1 MPPDGSP
8 AVIEPTVAAWLGAN
22 LAGQALADAAP
33 LSGGHRNRNT
43 LIRTAAGE
51 RFVLRQYLQQDGRRA
66 GTIEAALLAR
76 LSGRVPVAEVV
87 AADLDGASTGL
98 PTLLCRFVQGVLLK
112 TALSDSAAPAA
123 GLGRSVGQ
131 TLAAIGTL
139 TFDRPG
145 AFADA
150 SLRTSDR
157 EMPRA
162 LPAFVAR
169 CLSSGPAARLLAADE
184 QAAIL
189 RLAGE
194 AQAHLD
200 AAPIVSQLVH
210 ADFNP
215 KNLLVRE
222 HPGGWAVAAVL
233 DWEFAVSGSPLVD
246 VGNMLRF
253 PADLPPGFAA
263 AFVAGFAEGG
273 GLLADDWREIS
284 LALDLFALADL
295 LRRPADHRYFGR
307 ALQAIRRRMT

>member
-1 MPPDGSP
+1 MPPDASP
-8 AVIEPTVAAWLGAN
+8 AVIEPTVKAWLGAI

-33 LSGGHRNRNT
+33 LSGGYRNRNT
-43 LIRTAAGE
+43 LVRTAAGE
-51 RFVLRQYLQQDGRRA
+51 RFVLRQYLQHDGSRA
-66 GTIEAALLAR
+66 GAIEAALLAR

-87 AADLDGASTGL
+87 AADLDGAATGR
-98 PTLLCRFVQGVLLK
+98 PTLLCRFMPGVLLK
-112 TALSDSAAPAA
+112 TALSDGAAPAA
-123 GLGRSVGQ
+123 DLGRSVGR

-157 EMPRA
+157 GMPRA
-162 LPAFVAR
+162 LPEFVAR
-169 CLSSGPAARLLAADE
+169 CLSSGPARVLAADE
-184 QAAIL
+184 RAAIM

-200 AAPIVSQLVH
+200 AAPSVSQLVH

-222 HPGGWAVAAVL
+222 HQGGWTVAAVL
-233 DWEFAVSGSPLVD
+233 DWEFAFSGSPLVD

-263 AFVAGFAEGG
+263 AFIAGFGEGG

-295 LRRPADHRYFGR
+295 LTRPADHRYFGR
-307 ALQAIRRRMT
+307 ARQAIRRRMT